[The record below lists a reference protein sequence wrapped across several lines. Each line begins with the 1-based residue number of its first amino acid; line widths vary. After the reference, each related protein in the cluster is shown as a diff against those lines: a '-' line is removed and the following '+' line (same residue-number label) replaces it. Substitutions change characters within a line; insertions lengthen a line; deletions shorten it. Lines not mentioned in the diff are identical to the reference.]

1 MANVLLVILLIISII
16 LIGLILIQRSEGGA
30 LGIGGG
36 GGGLMSGRS
45 STDLIQRLT
54 AIFGG
59 LFLLTCLLISISFNF
74 ENRHKGPFDDRA
86 ATEELVKDVPAV
98 PDMTKDVDKANKALN
113 PPADSAKD
121 VTPLAGGTKE
131 QNSEAAPKKDE
142 QKKPQ

>member
-45 STDLIQRLT
+45 STDLIQKLT

-59 LFLLTCLLISISFNF
+59 AFLVTCLLISISFNF
-74 ENRHKGPFDDRA
+74 ENRHKGPFDDKA

-98 PDMTKDVDKANKALN
+98 PDTAKDVDKANKALN
-113 PPADSAKD
+113 ESADSAND
-121 VTPLAGGTKE
+121 MTPLANETSG
-131 QNSEAAPKKDE
+131 QNSDATPKKDE
-142 QKKPQ
+142 QKKP